1 MRNFSQNY
9 YTKPF
14 IFGKTSPL
22 KYISSGSNKIIKRLT
37 VLQSKSRERKNQQCF
52 VIEGSRELSIALQMG
67 YSLETIFYRED
78 TGIELIDKDFDAC
91 YEVSAKLFDRIS
103 IRSGSEEVLAI
114 MQTINHDLEN
124 LNVNLESKVL
134 VLESPEK
141 PGNIGPLL
149 RTAAAAGM
157 DAVIIAN
164 PKTDLYNP
172 HIIRNSLGGVFSIP
186 IAMETSDKVI
196 SFLKKNNFNIIVAAL
211 VNKAKH
217 YKRVKYEKPFAL
229 VFGSEEK
236 GLSNIWMKKANQ
248 VVQIPVKFPI
258 DSLNLSVSA
267 GVLIYHCIEY

>member
-1 MRNFSQNY
+1 M
-9 YTKPF
+9 T
-14 IFGKTSPL
+14 I
-22 KYISSGSNKIIKRLT
+22 
-37 VLQSKSRERKNQQCF
+37 LQSKSRERKKQQCF
-52 VIEGSRELSIALQMG
+52 VVEGKRELSRALEMG

-78 TGIELIDKDFDAC
+78 TGIQLIDKDFDAC

-124 LNVNLESKVL
+124 LNVNLESKML
-134 VLESPEK
+134 VLEK

-149 RTAAAAGM
+149 RTAAAAGI

-164 PKTDLYNP
+164 PKTDLYHP

-186 IAMETSDKVI
+186 VAMETSDKVI